1 VIRAVLCDA
10 GATLVHP
17 DPPVE
22 AVYAREFAADGAR
35 FSEEELGRALTVA
48 RRDKL
53 TTKRRGLMTREEFPD
68 ALAAADRCLDAINR
82 ILDGVMRENGLAA

>member
-1 VIRAVLCDA
+1 VIRAVLFDA

-35 FSEEELGRALTVA
+35 FSDGDLYRALSRASRNGETVA
-48 RRDKL
+48 TTTYTPFRARRSA
-53 TTKRRGLMTREEFPD
+53 RV
-68 ALAAADRCLDAINR
+68 A
-82 ILDGVMRENGLAA
+82 MRAT